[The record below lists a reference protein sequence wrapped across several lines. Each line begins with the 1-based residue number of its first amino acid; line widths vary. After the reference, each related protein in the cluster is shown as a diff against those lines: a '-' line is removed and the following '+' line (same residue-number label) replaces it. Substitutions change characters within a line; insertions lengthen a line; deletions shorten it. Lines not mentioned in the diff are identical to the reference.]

1 MGVELD
7 IFVVC
12 HYQIVLHSRIGKVNG
27 MPLSQNSVEFEDLSS
42 ITDDADSFTHPAAF
56 GQHAF
61 NPDDNETGY
70 KNYRFEPKTTT
81 DPYGGKPIISTIS
94 ETLNHLNKM
103 IEHQPLWKQH
113 KGFIRTKKMLEILY
127 DDVSIDKPD
136 LIFGYP
142 KSDSDSDSDSDSNLA
157 TSDQPISPDDIKKA
171 EIAKDKK
178 KTLHDFHRVILWF
191 Y

>member
-12 HYQIVLHSRIGKVNG
+12 HYQVVLHSRIGKVNQ
-27 MPLSQNSVEFEDLSS
+27 MPSSENAVEFEHLRSS
-42 ITDDADSFTHPAAF
+42 LNDDINSFSHPAAF

-61 NPDDNETGY
+61 NPDDDETGY

-94 ETLNHLNKM
+94 ETLNHFNKM
-103 IEHQPLWKQH
+103 IEHQPLWKKH

-136 LIFGYP
+136 LIIDG
-142 KSDSDSDSDSDSNLA
+142 SNSDSN
-157 TSDQPISPDDIKKA
+157 SDSNSNLDVSNQHISLDDVKKA
-171 EIAKDKK
+171 ELKQKQIQDY
-178 KTLHDFHRVILWF
+178 HRVIFWF

>member
-1 MGVELD
+1 MYYGGRKRSVYSSPSATAVLLLHLHNTTMGVELD

-12 HYQIVLHSRIGKVNG
+12 HYQVVLHSRIGKVNG
-27 MPLSQNSVEFEDLSS
+27 MPSSENAVNFEHLRSSLNDDINSFN
-42 ITDDADSFTHPAAF
+42 HPAAF

-61 NPDDNETGY
+61 NPDDDETGY
-70 KNYRFEPKTTT
+70 KNYSFEPKTTT

-94 ETLNHLNKM
+94 ETLNHFNKM
-103 IEHQPLWKQH
+103 IEHQPLWKKH

-136 LIFGYP
+136 LIIGGSN
-142 KSDSDSDSDSDSNLA
+142 SDDV
-157 TSDQPISPDDIKKA
+157 KKQ
-171 EIAKDKK
+171 DY
-178 KTLHDFHRVILWF
+178 HRVIFWF